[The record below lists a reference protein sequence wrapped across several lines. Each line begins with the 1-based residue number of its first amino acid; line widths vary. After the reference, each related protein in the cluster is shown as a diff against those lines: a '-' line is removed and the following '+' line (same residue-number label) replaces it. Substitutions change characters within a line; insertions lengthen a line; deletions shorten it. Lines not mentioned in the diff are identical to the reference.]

1 MEYSLRPETK
11 ALLEKITGLPSVRQA
26 LAFLKADHENSIADQ
41 LELVQIPAPT
51 FHEEKRAEY
60 MAAKFRELG
69 LTDVHIDRTGNAV
82 GTRKGVG
89 NGPKIVID
97 GHMDTV
103 YPMETPLVPVRDEEF
118 IHCPGIVDDTRA
130 CAAEL
135 TLIRAL
141 NDADIRTEGDLVFV
155 ATVQEEGKGGFGG
168 MKGFFEDNKDIDAA
182 VCMDGCGV
190 SGIIYQ
196 STGFKTIEVEFH
208 GIGGHAFGAFG
219 QVANPLHAAAR
230 AVAKIS
236 DLKVPTEPKT
246 TYCVSNFHAGN
257 DAGIHAIVPS
267 ASIKINYRSNGQPEL
282 EALDKEI
289 MRCIEEAC
297 QEETARWGQ
306 DTITY
311 TIKTFCDVRAG
322 SLGEHDPIVEA
333 TWASI
338 EFLGKEPQLM
348 KGGPTNASIPIGLGV
363 PAVCLGNDDS
373 VEIYCHNAA
382 MERFPVKDTYEMP
395 QLALLVSLAVSG
407 IAGET
412 ATILK

>member
-1 MEYSLRPETK
+1 MDYILKPENK
-11 ALLEKITGLPSVRQA
+11 ALMDQIIGLESVQKA
-26 LAFLKADHENSIADQ
+26 LAFLKADHENSIAEQ
-41 LELVQIPAPT
+41 IELVQIPAPT
-51 FHEEKRAEY
+51 FHEEKRAEWMVKKY
-60 MAAKFRELG
+60 KELG

-89 NGPKIVID
+89 KGPKIVVD

-103 YPMETPLVPVRDEEF
+103 YPLETPLTVTRDDEW
-118 IHCPGIVDDTRA
+118 IYCPGIVDDTRA
-130 CAAEL
+130 CVVEL
-135 TLIRAL
+135 ALIRAL
-141 NDADIRTEGDLVFV
+141 NDANIQTEGDLVFTG
-155 ATVQEEGKGGFGG
+155 TVQEEGKGGFNG
-168 MKGFFEDNKDIDAA
+168 MKVFFNDNPDIDAA
-182 VCMDGCGV
+182 VCIDGSGAE
-190 SGIIYQ
+190 GIIYQ

-230 AVAKIS
+230 AIAKIA
-236 DLKVPTEPKT
+236 DLEVPAYPKT

-257 DAGIHAIVPS
+257 DAGIHAIVPH
-267 ASIKINYRSNGQPEL
+267 ASIKINYRSNGQAEL

-297 QEETARWGQ
+297 KEETDRWGQ

-311 TIKTFCDVRAG
+311 TVTTFCDVRAG

-338 EFLGKEPQLM
+338 EYLGYKPELL
-348 KGGPTNASIPIGLGV
+348 KGGPTNASIPIGNGV
-363 PAVCLGNDDS
+363 PAVCLGNGGP
-373 VEIYCHNAA
+373 EIYCHNAA
-382 MERFPVKDTYEMP
+382 MERFPVKDTYELP
-395 QLALLVSLAVSG
+395 QLALLVSLAVAG

-412 ATILK
+412 KTILK